1 MWWQNAIPDVGSTAP
16 IESPQPRTLP
26 GMTTDLDDL
35 LGPEHARIARARKL
49 LESAGEEVVHTAQAI
64 TDFRPLGTEELPA
77 AVAALRASEHVDEV
91 ESAARWIDRTFT
103 ARSTDL
109 GEAPAETLEFVAAA
123 LRLRLTLHTL
133 DQALAAVPPEPG
145 GASSA

>member
-1 MWWQNAIPDVGSTAP
+1 
-16 IESPQPRTLP
+16 
-26 GMTTDLDDL
+26 MTHDLDGF
-35 LGPEHARIARARKL
+35 LGPEHARIVRARKL
-49 LESAGEEVVHTAQAI
+49 LESAGEEVVRTAQAV
-64 TDFRPLGTEELPA
+64 TDFRPLGTGELPA
-77 AVAALRASEHVDEV
+77 AVAALRASKHGDED

-145 GASSA
+145 GAARA